1 MNKTIEWSLI
11 RKYFNENYTIGKL
24 IEDQIPIVDTL
35 EDKVRDLQDIN
46 HDGDFDDLGEGK
58 IYGKTAI
65 PYGKY
70 KVILNYSPKLKR
82 VLPLLLDVPG
92 YTGIRIHAGFDENW
106 TDGCICVGENKIK
119 GKLIN
124 YKYWEAVI
132 INKIT
137 EIYKAKNVLYLTIKQ

>member
-1 MNKTIEWSLI
+1 MKTIEWFLI

-24 IEDQIPIVDTL
+24 LEDQKIITGTL

-46 HDGDFDDLGEGK
+46 HDGDFDDPGEGK

-65 PYGKY
+65 PYGRY

-92 YTGIRIHAGFDENW
+92 YSGIRMHYGLNENW
-106 TDGCICVGENKIK
+106 TEGCICLGENKVK
-119 GKLIN
+119 GGLIN
-124 YKYWEAVI
+124 GKYWEAVI

-137 EIYKAKNVLYLTIKQ
+137 EIYEAKNVLYLTIKQ